1 MITPVDLIPL
11 SELYPYPYQSDTPPL
26 SNQYPIR
33 INNNINKNKYLYIC
47 SRRLSRLMILRWRVS
62 GQLMACGCYRWL
74 LLPYIQLPAETLL
87 INLIRAMPAATVE
100 RCKHR

>member
-1 MITPVDLIPL
+1 
-11 SELYPYPYQSDTPPL
+11 
-26 SNQYPIR
+26 
-33 INNNINKNKYLYIC
+33 
-47 SRRLSRLMILRWRVS
+47 MILRWRVS

-100 RCKHR
+100 RRKHR